1 MDIKKNDYLINLYD
15 IYYNLLTKKQKYY
28 LEMYLKC
35 DLSVSEISENDKIS
49 KAAVSD
55 SIKKSI
61 QKLLNYE
68 KKLNLYSKQKE
79 ITKYLDSINKL
90 NEEEL
95 NNVKKRL

>member
-1 MDIKKNDYLINLYD
+1 MDIKKNDYLINLYN

-79 ITKYLDSINKL
+79 IIKYLDSTNKL

>member
-49 KAAVSD
+49 KAAASD

-79 ITKYLDSINKL
+79 IIKYLDSINKL

>member
-79 ITKYLDSINKL
+79 IIKYLDSTNKL

>member
-1 MDIKKNDYLINLYD
+1 
-15 IYYNLLTKKQKYY
+15 
-28 LEMYLKC
+28 MYLKC

-79 ITKYLDSINKL
+79 IIKYLDSINKL

>member
-1 MDIKKNDYLINLYD
+1 MDIKKNDYLINLYN

-79 ITKYLDSINKL
+79 IIKYLDSINKL

>member
-79 ITKYLDSINKL
+79 IIKYLDSINKL
-90 NEEEL
+90 NEEDL

>member
-79 ITKYLDSINKL
+79 IIKYLDSINKL

>member
-79 ITKYLDSINKL
+79 IIKYLDSINKL

-95 NNVKKRL
+95 NDVKKRL

>member
-28 LEMYLKC
+28 LEMYLKY

-79 ITKYLDSINKL
+79 IIKYLDSINKL